1 MYAAAAVTEIW
12 IERQLHEQPKRSI
25 ITRAFLSYEKS
36 CERNFNGYYDN

>member
-25 ITRAFLSYEKS
+25 ITRAFIV
-36 CERNFNGYYDN
+36 

>member
-25 ITRAFLSYEKS
+25 ITRAFYRMKNRAK
-36 CERNFNGYYDN
+36 RNFNSYYDN

>member
-25 ITRAFLSYEKS
+25 ITRAFYRMKIVRKKFQWLL
-36 CERNFNGYYDN
+36 